1 LNNTV
6 LYFRRNLS
14 KRADLSDVSKPL
26 KLQEKKDAL
35 ANIDLN
41 NIAGNSS
48 QMFDHIQSV
57 I

>member
-1 LNNTV
+1 V
-6 LYFRRNLS
+6 LHFRRNLS